1 MSSFI
6 SPPPTPSGPSGP
18 DALFSPSA
26 LIATLSSLLAP
37 QTGSLT
43 HLVQSLSVLL
53 SASASGASLSL
64 SFFLVPRLLESPT
77 PLMLTQWRRVY
88 EQTFSTLNRAGAAA
102 ALGYFLLAW
111 RFGVRYTSDV
121 VKGGMHALKLVKR
134 GRMYA
139 AAGALLVLG
148 MAPYGWVVLGGVE
161 RRLVARAEA
170 VERAMRQRGVDV
182 EVGELGAGGSG
193 GGLKRR
199 QSVRGGGKGKEKERE
214 RERGG
219 ERDGKGRD
227 GKGKGKE
234 REKERERERERD
246 VKEEDSPKEAD
257 IEAGLGE
264 KVDMKAVEV
273 GAKYWVDQWGV
284 LNLGRAAMIAASAV
298 MGLSASLWN

>member
-1 MSSFI
+1 
-6 SPPPTPSGPSGP
+6 
-18 DALFSPSA
+18 
-26 LIATLSSLLAP
+26 
-37 QTGSLT
+37 
-43 HLVQSLSVLL
+43 
-53 SASASGASLSL
+53 
-64 SFFLVPRLLESPT
+64 
-77 PLMLTQWRRVY
+77 MLTQWRRAY

-111 RFGVRYTSDV
+111 RFGVRYTGDV
-121 VKGGMHALKLVKR
+121 VKGGMQALRLVKR

-170 VERAMRQRGVDV
+170 VERGLAQRGVDV
-182 EVGELGAGGSG
+182 EVGELGAGGNG

-199 QSVRGGGKGKEKERE
+199 QSVRERGTKGRD
-214 RERGG
+214 RERGEKG
-219 ERDGKGRD
+219 RDRHRD

-234 REKERERERERD
+234 REREDEKD
-246 VKEEDSPKEAD
+246 AKEECSSRDEGD
-257 IEAGLGE
+257 VEAGLGE

>member
-1 MSSFI
+1 MSFISI
-6 SPPPTPSGPSGP
+6 SPPPTPSGPVPAGLIDPGILAPSSLV
-18 DALFSPSA
+18 AILSA
-26 LIATLSSLLAP
+26 LLNP

-53 SASASGASLSL
+53 SASATGASLSL

-77 PLMLTQWRRVY
+77 PLMLTQWRRTY

-102 ALGYFLLAW
+102 ALGYLLLAW
-111 RFGVRYTSDV
+111 RFGVRYSSEILS
-121 VKGGMHALKLVKR
+121 GGRGMQALKLVKR

-139 AAGALLVLG
+139 VAGALLVLG

-170 VERAMRQRGVDV
+170 VERAMRQKGVDV
-182 EVGELGAGGSG
+182 EVGELGGGGSS

-199 QSVRGGGKGKEKERE
+199 QSVRGKGVERE
-214 RERGG
+214 
-219 ERDGKGRD
+219 KGREGSGKD
-227 GKGKGKE
+227 GMGKGKE
-234 REKERERERERD
+234 REKERERD
-246 VKEEDSPKEAD
+246 VEEEDSSRKGDDEV
-257 IEAGLGE
+257 GLGE

>member
-1 MSSFI
+1 MSFI
-6 SPPPTPSGPSGP
+6 SPPSTPSGAGP
-18 DALFSPSA
+18 AAALTNPGGILAPSA
-26 LIATLSSLLAP
+26 LIATLSALLSP

-77 PLMLTQWRRVY
+77 PLMLTQWRRAY

-111 RFGVRYTSDV
+111 RFGVRYTAEV
-121 VKGGMHALKLVKR
+121 VKGGMQALKLVKR

-161 RRLVARAEA
+161 RRLVARADA
-170 VERAMRQRGVDV
+170 VERAMRQKGVDV

-199 QSVRGGGKGKEKERE
+199 QSVRGKNSTKER
-214 RERGG
+214 RG
-219 ERDGKGRD
+219 ERDRD

-234 REKERERERERD
+234 KEKERDRD
-246 VKEEDSPKEAD
+246 VKEEESLREGGDV
-257 IEAGLGE
+257 EAGLGE
-264 KVDMKAVEV
+264 KVDMKAVEI

-284 LNLGRAAMIAASAV
+284 LNLGRAAMIATSAV

>member
-1 MSSFI
+1 MSFI
-6 SPPPTPSGPSGP
+6 PVSPPPTPSGPTSPGIL
-18 DALFSPSA
+18 APSA
-26 LIATLSSLLAP
+26 LIAALSSLLSP

-53 SASASGASLSL
+53 SASATGASLSL

-77 PLMLTQWRRVY
+77 PLMLTQWRRAY

-111 RFGVRYTSDV
+111 RFG
-121 VKGGMHALKLVKR
+121 ALKLVKR

-139 AAGALLVLG
+139 VAGALLVLG
-148 MAPYGWVVLGGVE
+148 MAPYG
-161 RRLVARAEA
+161 
-170 VERAMRQRGVDV
+170 
-182 EVGELGAGGSG
+182 
-193 GGLKRR
+193 R
-199 QSVRGGGKGKEKERE
+199 QSVRGKSSTKERE
-214 RERGG
+214 
-219 ERDGKGRD
+219 KGTDRD

-234 REKERERERERD
+234 REREKERE
-246 VKEEDSPKEAD
+246 VKEEGASREEGDV
-257 IEAGLGE
+257 EAGLGE
-264 KVDMKAVEV
+264 KVDMKAVEI

>member
-1 MSSFI
+1 MSFI
-6 SPPPTPSGPSGP
+6 PVSPPPTPSGPANPGTL
-18 DALFSPSA
+18 APSA
-26 LIATLSSLLAP
+26 LIATLSALLSP

-111 RFGVRYTSDV
+111 RFGVRYTSEV
-121 VKGGMHALKLVKR
+121 VKGGGLQGLKLVKR

-139 AAGALLVLG
+139 VAGALLVLG

-170 VERAMRQRGVDV
+170 VERAMRQKGVDV
-182 EVGELGAGGSG
+182 EVGELGAGGNG
-193 GGLKRR
+193 GGLSRKH
-199 QSVRGGGKGKEKERE
+199 SVRRKNSTKERGGEREREKGKEREKEKERE
-214 RERGG
+214 REA
-219 ERDGKGRD
+219 EEDQDSSRDG
-227 GKGKGKE
+227 
-234 REKERERERERD
+234 D
-246 VKEEDSPKEAD
+246 V
-257 IEAGLGE
+257 EAGLGE

-273 GAKYWVDQWGV
+273 GAKYWVDEWGV

>member
-1 MSSFI
+1 MSFI
-6 SPPPTPSGPSGP
+6 PVSPPPTPSGPTNPGIL
-18 DALFSPSA
+18 APSA
-26 LIATLSSLLAP
+26 LIAALSSLLSP

-53 SASASGASLSL
+53 SASATGASLSL
-64 SFFLVPRLLESPT
+64 SFLLVPRLLESPT
-77 PLMLTQWRRVY
+77 PLMLTQWRRAY

-111 RFGVRYTSDV
+111 RFGVRYTSNV
-121 VKGGMHALKLVKR
+121 AKGGMQALKLVKR

-139 AAGALLVLG
+139 VAGALLVLG

-161 RRLVARAEA
+161 RRLVARAGA
-170 VERAMRQRGVDV
+170 VERAMAQKGVDV
-182 EVGELGAGGSG
+182 EAGELGAGGSG

-199 QSVRGGGKGKEKERE
+199 QSVRGKSSTKERE
-214 RERGG
+214 
-219 ERDGKGRD
+219 KGTDRD

-234 REKERERERERD
+234 REREKERE
-246 VKEEDSPKEAD
+246 VKEEGASREEGDV
-257 IEAGLGE
+257 EAGLGE
-264 KVDMKAVEV
+264 KVDMKAVEI